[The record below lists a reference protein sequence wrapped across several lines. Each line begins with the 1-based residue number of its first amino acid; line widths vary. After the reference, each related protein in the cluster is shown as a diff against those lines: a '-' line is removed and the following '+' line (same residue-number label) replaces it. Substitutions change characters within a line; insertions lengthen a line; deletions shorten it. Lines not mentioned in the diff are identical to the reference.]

1 MRSEKLQPGDLVLV
15 FDEKRVIDKSKAR
28 KLTYRWQGPL
38 RVYSV
43 SENSASYRLETLAG
57 DLITRATYAGKR
69 LKRYIENDAGF
80 WELEDPAWAKAKLK
94 DEITPFFPAQD
105 HQDELWEADMA
116 PSPDQDEDIMQT
128 RSRLQQL
135 RLEKE
140 NDTLRRELEHW
151 KSSSR
156 LAIDIQPKDSAKD
169 AQYTDMTQQA

>member
-1 MRSEKLQPGDLVLV
+1 
-15 FDEKRVIDKSKAR
+15 
-28 KLTYRWQGPL
+28 
-38 RVYSV
+38 
-43 SENSASYRLETLAG
+43 
-57 DLITRATYAGKR
+57 
-69 LKRYIENDAGF
+69 
-80 WELEDPAWAKAKLK
+80 
-94 DEITPFFPAQD
+94 
-105 HQDELWEADMA
+105 MA